1 MSIVVRGIQKILG
14 KLERLIDIPVNTVT
28 EELAN
33 EAKGIID
40 SAYSSAFSPG
50 NTDWQTTI
58 ERTTFGNKVVAT
70 GHDVGF
76 LEFGTGINAIDP
88 DEFAAYAPY
97 DVSPGSWSEEHA
109 RQYTEKK
116 GWFYGGEY
124 MKGTPPTRGMQQ
136 GLDHIRSTAKI
147 KAKGKVDQWIKG
159 S

>member
-14 KLERLIDIPVNTVT
+14 KLERLIDIPVNTIT

-33 EAKGIID
+33 EAKDIID

-58 ERTTFGNKVVAT
+58 ERTTFGHKVVAT

-76 LEFGTGINAIDP
+76 MEFGTGIYTEG
-88 DEFAAYAPY
+88 DEFADYAPY

-109 RQYTEKK
+109 RQFSERG

-124 MKGTPPTRGMQQ
+124 MKGTPPTRGMQK

-147 KAKGKVDQWIKG
+147 KAKVKVDQWIKG